1 MNNVN
6 IENKYKSFML
16 WGMVSTIAGIIL
28 ICIGIFMYAFG
39 KPQTG
44 VNLAS
49 LQPVTVDGVK
59 PFILGLALL
68 IIGIYKVTNKRKA
81 FYETRFLN
89 NEVDLS
95 EYKQHLEELG
105 YNKKKIKKLSKLFL
119 KNYRNQNNKTPYA

>member
-1 MNNVN
+1 MNKAS

-16 WGMVSTIAGIIL
+16 WGIVSTIVGIIL

-44 VNLAS
+44 VNLAT
-49 LQPVTVDGVK
+49 LQPVTVDGVR
-59 PFILGLALL
+59 PFILGLVLL
-68 IIGIYKVTNKRKA
+68 IIGIYKVRNKRKA

-89 NEVDLS
+89 NEVELS

-105 YNKKKIKKLSKLFL
+105 YNKRKIKKLSKLFL
-119 KNYRNQNNKTPYA
+119 RNYRTRNNKTPYA

>member
-1 MNNVN
+1 MSKAN

-16 WGMVSTIAGIIL
+16 WGMVSTISGIIL
-28 ICIGIFMYAFG
+28 ICIGIFMYIV

-44 VNLAS
+44 INLAT

-81 FYETRFLN
+81 FYETRLLN
-89 NEVDLS
+89 NEVELS
-95 EYKQHLEELG
+95 EYKQHLEKIG